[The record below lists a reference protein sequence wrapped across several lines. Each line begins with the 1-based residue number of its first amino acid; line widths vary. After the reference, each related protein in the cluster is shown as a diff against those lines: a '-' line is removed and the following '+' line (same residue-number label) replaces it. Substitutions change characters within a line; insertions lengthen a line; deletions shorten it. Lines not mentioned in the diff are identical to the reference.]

1 MKTTTSAL
9 STKVQSV
16 FYLFSCSLKQ
26 QDPLRRKTNR
36 KEKLIF
42 EISIIIIII
51 IIIVV
56 VVVVVVVVI
65 ILICPELF
73 RAMKK

>member
-16 FYLFSCSLKQ
+16 FYPFSCSLKQ

-36 KEKLIF
+36 KEMLIF
-42 EISIIIIII
+42 EISIIIII
-51 IIIVV
+51 

-73 RAMKK
+73 RTMKK

>member
-16 FYLFSCSLKQ
+16 FYPFSCSLKQ

-36 KEKLIF
+36 KEMLIF
-42 EISIIIIII
+42 EISIIII
-51 IIIVV
+51 V

-73 RAMKK
+73 RTMKK

>member
-42 EISIIIIII
+42 EISIIII
-51 IIIVV
+51 VV
-56 VVVVVVVVI
+56 VAVVVII

-73 RAMKK
+73 RTMKK

>member
-9 STKVQSV
+9 STKVQIV
-16 FYLFSCSLKQ
+16 FYPFSCSLKQ

-36 KEKLIF
+36 REMLIF
-42 EISIIIIII
+42 EISIIII
-51 IIIVV
+51 VV
-56 VVVVVVVVI
+56 VAVVVII

-73 RAMKK
+73 RTMKK

>member
-16 FYLFSCSLKQ
+16 FYPFSCSLKQ

-36 KEKLIF
+36 KEMLIF
-42 EISIIIIII
+42 EISIIII
-51 IIIVV
+51 VV
-56 VVVVVVVVI
+56 VAVVVII

-73 RAMKK
+73 RTMKK

>member
-16 FYLFSCSLKQ
+16 FYPFSCSLKQ

-36 KEKLIF
+36 KEMLIF
-42 EISIIIIII
+42 EISII

-73 RAMKK
+73 RTMKK

>member
-9 STKVQSV
+9 STKVQSF

-36 KEKLIF
+36 KEKLII

-51 IIIVV
+51 IVVV

>member
-16 FYLFSCSLKQ
+16 FYPFSCSLKQ

-36 KEKLIF
+36 KEMLIF
-42 EISIIIIII
+42 EISIIIII
-51 IIIVV
+51 V

-73 RAMKK
+73 RTMKK

>member
-16 FYLFSCSLKQ
+16 FYPFSCSLKQ

-36 KEKLIF
+36 REMLIF
-42 EISIIIIII
+42 EISIIII
-51 IIIVV
+51 VV
-56 VVVVVVVVI
+56 VVVVIVI

-73 RAMKK
+73 RTMKK

>member
-9 STKVQSV
+9 STKVQSF

-51 IIIVV
+51 IVV

>member
-16 FYLFSCSLKQ
+16 FYPFSCSLKQ

-36 KEKLIF
+36 KEMLIF
-42 EISIIIIII
+42 EISI

-73 RAMKK
+73 RTMKK

>member
-16 FYLFSCSLKQ
+16 FYPFSCSLKQ

-36 KEKLIF
+36 KEMLIF
-42 EISIIIIII
+42 EISIII

-73 RAMKK
+73 RTMKK

>member
-16 FYLFSCSLKQ
+16 FYPFSCSLKQ

-51 IIIVV
+51 II
-56 VVVVVVVVI
+56 VVVVVVVI

>member
-16 FYLFSCSLKQ
+16 FYPFSCSLKQ

-51 IIIVV
+51 IV

-73 RAMKK
+73 RTMKK

>member
-16 FYLFSCSLKQ
+16 FYPFSCSLKQ

-36 KEKLIF
+36 KEMLIF
-42 EISIIIIII
+42 EISIII
-51 IIIVV
+51 VV
-56 VVVVVVVVI
+56 VVVVIVI

-73 RAMKK
+73 RTMKK